1 MEQIYLVKRLALSGK
16 FTNAQVCALLEISE
30 DRLQNILESLLRN
43 DRDFQRAGPTA
54 PSDW

>member
-43 DRDFQRAGPTA
+43 DRDFQRAAGA
-54 PSDW
+54 P